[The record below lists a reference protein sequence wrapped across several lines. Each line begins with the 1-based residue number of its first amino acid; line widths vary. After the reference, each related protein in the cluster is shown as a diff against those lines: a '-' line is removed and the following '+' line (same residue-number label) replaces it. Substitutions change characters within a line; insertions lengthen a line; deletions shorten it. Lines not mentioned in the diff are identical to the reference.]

1 MIKILRPGTRKEAEC
16 PSCGAL
22 LSYDISDIL
31 EKSSHSIAE
40 ASSVHNAITKLFC
53 QQLDKKGVSMSDID
67 KCISVLIKLSKSFGI
82 DAKALPPCFNHITV
96 TFEKK
101 TCDGTPWRLNYAFEL
116 WLLKD
121 LDTCQLQEYFKYVFF
136 DKILESFIEYEKE
149 VFNIEESL

>member
-1 MIKILRPGTRKEAEC
+1 
-16 PSCGAL
+16 
-22 LSYDISDIL
+22 
-31 EKSSHSIAE
+31 
-40 ASSVHNAITKLFC
+40 
-53 QQLDKKGVSMSDID
+53 MSDID

-82 DAKALPPCFNHITV
+82 DAKTISSHFNHIIV

-149 VFNIEESL
+149 AFKIEESL

>member
-1 MIKILRPGTRKEAEC
+1 
-16 PSCGAL
+16 
-22 LSYDISDIL
+22 
-31 EKSSHSIAE
+31 
-40 ASSVHNAITKLFC
+40 
-53 QQLDKKGVSMSDID
+53 MSNID

-82 DAKALPPCFNHITV
+82 DAKTIPSHFNRIIV

-149 VFNIEESL
+149 VFKIEEPL

>member
-1 MIKILRPGTRKEAEC
+1 
-16 PSCGAL
+16 
-22 LSYDISDIL
+22 
-31 EKSSHSIAE
+31 
-40 ASSVHNAITKLFC
+40 
-53 QQLDKKGVSMSDID
+53 MSNID

-82 DAKALPPCFNHITV
+82 DAKTIPSHFNHIIV

-149 VFNIEESL
+149 VFKIAESL

>member
-1 MIKILRPGTRKEAEC
+1 
-16 PSCGAL
+16 
-22 LSYDISDIL
+22 
-31 EKSSHSIAE
+31 
-40 ASSVHNAITKLFC
+40 
-53 QQLDKKGVSMSDID
+53 MSDID

-82 DAKALPPCFNHITV
+82 DAKTIPSHFNRIIV

-136 DKILESFIEYEKE
+136 DKILKHFIECEKE
-149 VFNIEESL
+149 AFNAEEFL

>member
-1 MIKILRPGTRKEAEC
+1 
-16 PSCGAL
+16 
-22 LSYDISDIL
+22 
-31 EKSSHSIAE
+31 
-40 ASSVHNAITKLFC
+40 
-53 QQLDKKGVSMSDID
+53 MSDID

-82 DAKALPPCFNHITV
+82 DAKTIPSHFNHIIV

-149 VFNIEESL
+149 VFKIAESL

>member
-1 MIKILRPGTRKEAEC
+1 
-16 PSCGAL
+16 
-22 LSYDISDIL
+22 
-31 EKSSHSIAE
+31 
-40 ASSVHNAITKLFC
+40 
-53 QQLDKKGVSMSDID
+53 MSDID

-82 DAKALPPCFNHITV
+82 DAKTIPSHFNRIIV

-116 WLLKD
+116 WLRKD

-149 VFNIEESL
+149 VFKIAESL

>member
-1 MIKILRPGTRKEAEC
+1 
-16 PSCGAL
+16 
-22 LSYDISDIL
+22 
-31 EKSSHSIAE
+31 
-40 ASSVHNAITKLFC
+40 
-53 QQLDKKGVSMSDID
+53 MSNID

-82 DAKALPPCFNHITV
+82 DAKTIPSHFNHIIV

-149 VFNIEESL
+149 VFKIEESL

>member
-1 MIKILRPGTRKEAEC
+1 
-16 PSCGAL
+16 
-22 LSYDISDIL
+22 
-31 EKSSHSIAE
+31 
-40 ASSVHNAITKLFC
+40 
-53 QQLDKKGVSMSDID
+53 MSNID

-82 DAKALPPCFNHITV
+82 DAKTIPSHFNRIIV

-149 VFNIEESL
+149 VFKIEESL